1 MITRYVALSTRGRGY
16 APDQTA
22 RTTLKPR
29 MHFDDRLDTVMRTPL
44 RSDAARL
51 TQYRQ
56 LIDILAQKRA
66 ERIDPER
73 LDEAY
78 ALLDRLS
85 QKLPLEHRASVIAET
100 GDRIETPR
108 LLSMLA
114 LHEPEIARP
123 AMRGARLDDAEWLAL
138 IPTIPPEVRDHLNG
152 RSGLSRQ
159 VHDRLARIGVEA
171 EAPLRSPLPPESAP
185 SPPPS
190 ADEQRRL
197 QPSEPEPRPSRL
209 ADIPPP
215 PFITRSALG
224 LEDDPE
230 DEAAPSADR
239 DEPLELDDPI
249 GDPIGDHA
257 AADDAPADQDGEA
270 PSVKPQTEPVPLAP
284 TVSDP
289 AQNIGELVKRIESF
303 RKTREPGGD
312 GGDASV
318 PAAPRLP
325 LDELQGEDTRITAI
339 DFTTDRLGRII
350 DAPRTVAPM
359 LVGYSLSGASE
370 RIGRNVRRRL
380 PIVDEML
387 DISGAPAVVG
397 QWRLDAMPV
406 FEPDGGRFMHFRGRL
421 RRPGKVVTRA
431 TKRAEKLRQLLHEL
445 RTPVNAIQGFAESIQ
460 QQIFGDV
467 PHTYRAYAATIASD
481 SAAMMAGFEELELFA
496 RLTGGEIELAGEGC
510 DLSVTISQTLD
521 QLATY
526 TQPRVSGFKC
536 RLAEPPVPIAM
547 SQSDG
552 ERLVWRLLGT
562 LAGETAPGEFLS
574 LRLTVQGDTA
584 QFSAGIPRRLG
595 EREGEKLFEGGIA
608 NGQNAISAGMFGS
621 GFALRVARAEAR
633 AAGGELQRDG
643 DELVLS
649 LPLTAAAT
657 PNSDD
662 QAEGA
667 EGASGTG
674 RAA

>member
-1 MITRYVALSTRGRGY
+1 
-16 APDQTA
+16 
-22 RTTLKPR
+22 

-56 LIDILAQKRA
+56 LIDILAQKRVA
-66 ERIDPER
+66 RLDSER

-78 ALLDRLS
+78 ALLARLTE
-85 QKLPLEHRASVIAET
+85 QLPLDRRTPVISEV

-108 LLSMLA
+108 LLATLA
-114 LHEPEIARP
+114 LQEPDIARL
-123 AMRGARLDDAEWLAL
+123 AMRGAQLDDADWLAL
-138 IPTIPPEVRDHLNG
+138 IPTIPPEVRNHLRG
-152 RSGLSRQ
+152 RGGLSPQ

-171 EAPLRSPLPPESAP
+171 KA
-185 SPPPS
+185 PPPS
-190 ADEQRRL
+190 SHQPEHGSPL
-197 QPSEPEPRPSRL
+197 QPSADDEDITQIAEPAPRRSRF
-209 ADIPPP
+209 AEISAP
-215 PFITRSALG
+215 PFISRSALG
-224 LEDDPE
+224 LEDAPDETPE
-230 DEAAPSADR
+230 ER
-239 DEPLELDDPI
+239 DEPLELDNAIDDDP
-249 GDPIGDHA
+249 A
-257 AADDAPADQDGEA
+257 VADDAATFDTPPPPARDEA
-270 PSVKPQTEPVPLAP
+270 PEEAEADRVPLAP

-303 RKTREPGGD
+303 RKTREQGVDSGD
-312 GGDASV
+312 VSV

-325 LDELQGEDTRITAI
+325 LDELQGEATRITAI
-339 DFTTDRLGRII
+339 DFTTDRIGRIV

-370 RIGRNVRRRL
+370 RVGRNVRRRL

-387 DISGAPAVVG
+387 VIVGAPAVSG

-406 FEPDGGRFMHFRGRL
+406 FEPDGGRFMQYRGRL

-431 TKRAEKLRQLLHEL
+431 TRRAEKLRQLLHEL

-481 SAAMMAGFEELELFA
+481 SAAMMAGFDELELFA
-496 RLTGGEIELAGEGC
+496 RLTGGEIALVGVGC

-536 RLAEPPVPIAM
+536 RLAEPPVPITM
-547 SQSDG
+547 SQRDG
-552 ERLVWRLLGT
+552 ERLVWRLLGS

-584 QFSAGIPRRLG
+584 QFSAGIPRRLSD
-595 EREGEKLFEGGIA
+595 REGEKLFEGGIA

-621 GFALRVARAEAR
+621 GFTLRLARAEAR

-649 LPLTAAAT
+649 LPLTAAAS

-662 QAEGA
+662 HDEGA
-667 EGASGTG
+667 EEASGTG

>member
-1 MITRYVALSTRGRGY
+1 
-16 APDQTA
+16 
-22 RTTLKPR
+22 

-51 TQYRQ
+51 TQFRQ
-56 LIDILAQKRA
+56 LIDILAQKHA
-66 ERIDPER
+66 ERIDSAR

-78 ALLDRLS
+78 VLLAELS
-85 QKLPLEHRASVIAET
+85 QKLPVEQRAQVITET
-100 GDRIETPR
+100 GYRIETPR

-123 AMRGARLDDAEWLAL
+123 AMRGARLDDAQWLAL
-138 IPTIPPEVRDHLNG
+138 IPTIPPEVRDHLRG

-159 VHDRLARIGVEA
+159 VSERLARIGVEA
-171 EAPLRSPLPPESAP
+171 EAPALPPPPAAP
-185 SPPPS
+185 EGENEPGPG
-190 ADEQRRL
+190 ATAAETRGL
-197 QPSEPEPRPSRL
+197 QL

-215 PFITRSALG
+215 PFITPAALG
-224 LEDDPE
+224 LDEEPE
-230 DEAAPSADR
+230 

-249 GDPIGDHA
+249 DEEA
-257 AADDAPADQDGEA
+257 APEPQAEAPRPAPAEPA
-270 PSVKPQTEPVPLAP
+270 PAQPAPWEEPIPLAP
-284 TVSDP
+284 VRPDP

-303 RKTREPGGD
+303 RKNREDAGD
-312 GGDASV
+312 GADRSA

-325 LDELQGEDTRITAI
+325 LDEMQGEETRITAI
-339 DFTTDRLGRII
+339 DFTTDRVGRIV
-350 DAPRTVAPM
+350 DAPRSVAPM

-370 RIGRNVRRRL
+370 RIGRSVRRRL

-387 DISGAPAVVG
+387 DISGAPAVAG
-397 QWRLDAMPV
+397 RWRLDAMPV
-406 FEPDGGRFMHFRGRL
+406 FDPDGGRFMHFRGRL

-467 PHTYRAYAATIASD
+467 PHTYRAFAATIASD

-496 RLTGGEIELAGEGC
+496 RLTGGEIDLAGEGC
-510 DLSVTISQTLD
+510 DLSTTISQTLD

-526 TQPRVSGFKC
+526 TQPRVSGFKS
-536 RLAEPPVPIAM
+536 RIARPPVPIAM
-547 SQSDG
+547 SRCDG

-562 LAGETAPGEFLS
+562 LAGETAPGEFLA

-584 QFSAGIPRRLG
+584 QFSAGIPRRLA

-621 GFALRVARAEAR
+621 GFALRLARAEAR
-633 AAGGELQRDG
+633 AAGGDLQRDS

-649 LPLTAAAT
+649 LPLTAAAS

-662 QAEGA
+662 EVEGTEGA
-667 EGASGTG
+667 AGNDGGT
-674 RAA
+674 